1 MITVHRVARRIS
13 VMREPSSP
21 MRKHS
26 DCIGNSESRCWC
38 LMAGVSEMSQDI
50 NIEDYKV

>member
-13 VMREPSSP
+13 V